1 MHKTV
6 ISDTSCFIVLD
17 KINQLDLLQKLYG
30 RIFTTNEV
38 AEEFGE
44 QLPHWVNV
52 ISLKDK
58 AKQQLLEL
66 HVDKGESSAMALAME
81 WEANLIILD
90 DHKAR
95 VIARKL
101 GLNVTGTLGVL
112 INAKKE
118 GFFKSIKPFLR
129 DLKKTNFRIT
139 EDLEKEALKQA
150 GEL

>member
-1 MHKTV
+1 MHKIV
-6 ISDTSCFIVLD
+6 ISDTSCFIVLG
-17 KINQLDLLQKLYG
+17 KINQLGLLQKLYG
-30 RIFTTNEV
+30 RILTTNEI

-44 QLPHWVNV
+44 QLPEWVDV
-52 ISLKDK
+52 LSLKDK
-58 AKQQLLEL
+58 SKQQLLEL
-66 HVDKGESSAMALAME
+66 YVDRGESSAMALAIE
-81 WEANLIILD
+81 LEADLIILD

-95 VIARKL
+95 VVARKL
-101 GLNVTGTLGVL
+101 DLNVTGTLGVL
-112 INAKKE
+112 ISAKKQ